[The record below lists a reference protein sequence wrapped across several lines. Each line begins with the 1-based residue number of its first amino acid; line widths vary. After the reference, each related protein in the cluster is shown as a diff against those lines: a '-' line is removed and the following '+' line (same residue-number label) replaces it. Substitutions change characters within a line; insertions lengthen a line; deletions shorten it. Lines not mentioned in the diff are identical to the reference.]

1 MELDVLY
8 SHIASPPV
16 VANFAALAQRI
27 ANKELPHGADIIVGI
42 HARLLK
48 ESYPLPFKPAPPN
61 SLLNNWGRS
70 GLVKMDVNAS
80 DVSDAEAADET
91 GPSHVEKPRIRLTP
105 FPYPPE
111 SGAAVSVPRP
121 SPQPTATASLQ
132 NFPSSTEPKARVNK
146 KGSKQGSLKNPL
158 RNGVSPPAPPGW
170 NRPIGEGTVPQEAGS
185 PPSPE
190 LRETSKPS
198 SIIFRESY
206 FSDSCPFGTQLRRT
220 FPNEAELVRVRIVM
234 YVPGVS
240 SS

>member
-1 MELDVLY
+1 MLY

-61 SLLNNWGRS
+61 SLFNNWGRS

-80 DVSDAEAADET
+80 DVSDAEAKDET
-91 GPSHVEKPRIRLTP
+91 GPSHVEKPSFRLTP

-170 NRPIGEGTVPQEAGS
+170 NRPIEEEMVPQDTGGVFS

-190 LRETSKPS
+190 LRETSEHS
-198 SIIFRESY
+198 SIIFRGSY